1 MTTKTLPGSGEQES
15 FTIYTEHTSRT
26 CEDRKH
32 FRLVPLFCHR
42 NRCEMPG
49 ESCGPLKQTSKSQT
63 GCYQQPP
70 VQTLGGAMQG
80 HANMFE
86 HSGPGLL
93 NPCCR
98 A

>member
-1 MTTKTLPGSGEQES
+1 MTTETLPGSGEQES
-15 FTIYTEHTSRT
+15 FTVYTEHPSRAS
-26 CEDRKH
+26 EDRKH
-32 FRLVPLFCHR
+32 FRQVPLLCHR

-49 ESCGPLKQTSKSQT
+49 ESSGPLKQTSKSQT
-63 GCYQQPP
+63 DHYQLPP
-70 VQTLGGAMQG
+70 AQTSGGAMQG

-93 NPCCR
+93 NPCRR